1 MLEILKWRP
10 TEANTRCQIAS
21 APKGIEDLMTEGL
34 KAYGSIIE
42 SKDAEELN
50 VILAWLSHADLPLTI
65 AR

>member
-1 MLEILKWRP
+1 
-10 TEANTRCQIAS
+10 
-21 APKGIEDLMTEGL
+21 L